1 MSSAEVAKLAR
12 LICRSLHEGTS
23 GRLPCWILL
32 DAVLAALKIVQSR
45 DVEDAVSHA
54 ADQGWL
60 LAEGQPVHSLT
71 LTAAGVEMLRPA
83 RNDFKPRL
91 APKT

>member
-12 LICRSLHEGTS
+12 LICRGLHEGTS

-32 DAVLAALKIVQSR
+32 AALKIVQNR

-71 LTAAGVEMLRPA
+71 LTAAGVAMLRPT
-83 RNDFKPRL
+83 RIDFKPRL